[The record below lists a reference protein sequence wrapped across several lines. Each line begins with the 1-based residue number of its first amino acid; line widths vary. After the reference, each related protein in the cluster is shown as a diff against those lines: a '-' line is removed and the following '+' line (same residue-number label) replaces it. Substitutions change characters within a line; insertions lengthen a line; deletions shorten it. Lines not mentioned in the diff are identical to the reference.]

1 MSEEEIKNIVES
13 GEKSS
18 WTSHLQRLGQKASDT
33 ASALSNKIKE
43 SETIRRMST
52 TVGDAAKVVYE
63 KTEGAAKVVYEKT
76 GDAAKVVY
84 NKTGDAA
91 KSFGEKASSLSNKMK
106 ESETIQKVSTT
117 VGDAAKV
124 VYDKTSDAAKVISI
138 RAGQGYVEAKRQTAV
153 AWKAGTSELSK
164 LREKAKQRYPQ
175 YFQSSGEETA
185 TIQAFRE
192 ALASGFEGV
201 EVKAGQSFQLP
212 FRVDEDKDLGD
223 KILVWEFFLWKY
235 DVNFKVVMRTMSVG
249 GAVERDV
256 FNGGK
261 VKTSEESIKGQYVPK
276 EGGTIA
282 LIWDNTS
289 SWLRS
294 KHIAYRVRLISEEL
308 LKKEEE
314 AKKKQVAEVAAA
326 STKQVE
332 TPSSSEKKKRDSIHL
347 EQAASPVQ
355 LSNSLEEDDSA
366 VPIELDLPPP
376 GTVSS
381 SNKKKSSIK
390 MPPKLFEDEE
400 DLDSTTDKVSEIKLS
415 PKKDGSIAF

>member
-1 MSEEEIKNIVES
+1 MSEEEIKSIVQS
-13 GEKSS
+13 GETSS
-18 WTSHLQRLGQKASDT
+18 WTSRLQSLGQKASET
-33 ASALSNKIKE
+33 ASALSNKMKE

-91 KSFGEKASSLSNKMK
+91 KVVYNKTGDAAKSIGEKASSLSNKMK
-106 ESETIQKVSTT
+106 ESETIQKVSNT

-124 VYDKTSDAAKVISI
+124 VYDKTSDAAKIISV

-153 AWKAGTSELSK
+153 AWKAGTSEFSK
-164 LREKAKQRYPQ
+164 LREKAKQRNPQ

-276 EGGTIA
+276 EGGTLA

-289 SWLRS
+289 SWMRS
-294 KHIAYRVRLISEEL
+294 KHIAYRARLISKEL
-308 LKKEEE
+308 LEQEEE
-314 AKKKQVAEVAAA
+314 AKKKQVAAA
-326 STKQVE
+326 STKQDE
-332 TPSSSEKKKRDSIHL
+332 TASTPEKKKRDSVHL

-366 VPIELDLPPP
+366 VCSVRARSARISIISRFHYTTRKSLENKR
-376 GTVSS
+376 
-381 SNKKKSSIK
+381 SNADSIV
-390 MPPKLFEDEE
+390 
-400 DLDSTTDKVSEIKLS
+400 T
-415 PKKDGSIAF
+415 